1 MKPLDNSKKMLA
13 LFSGCLFEEMR
24 EEDLIIWGDRIL
36 EYSNLL
42 ESQICELRLH
52 PRTSNKVEWPKKLK
66 KYLKIEGYIINI
78 NDSNTY

>member
-1 MKPLDNSKKMLA
+1 MSLR
-13 LFSGCLFEEMR
+13 EMR
-24 EEDLIIWGDRIL
+24 GGFNNLGDRIL

-66 KYLKIEGYIINI
+66 KYLKTEGYNINI
-78 NDSNTY
+78 K